1 MSSEEDP
8 VQLVRE
14 ALYNSLRKRCRDI
27 NSYIKITGQR
37 EIKISLYALY
47 LSYRS
52 SESYPRL
59 SDALNEAIR
68 RGIDPF
74 KELGFE
80 MIIEDEEEYIK
91 TSSEN
96 IQKLCQKIIEER

>member
-1 MSSEEDP
+1 M
-8 VQLVRE
+8 
-14 ALYNSLRKRCRDI
+14 
-27 NSYIKITGQR
+27 
-37 EIKISLYALY
+37 
-47 LSYRS
+47 
-52 SESYPRL
+52 L
-59 SDALNEAIR
+59 SDALNEAIK